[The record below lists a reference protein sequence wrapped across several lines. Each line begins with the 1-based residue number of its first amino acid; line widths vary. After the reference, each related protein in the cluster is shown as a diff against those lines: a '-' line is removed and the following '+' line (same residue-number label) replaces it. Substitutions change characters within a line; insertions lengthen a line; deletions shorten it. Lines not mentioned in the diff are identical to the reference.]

1 MQEDTIPNR
10 FILHSASYYH
20 PVLYIILNED
30 VCITFAVNPA
40 LQRIDFS
47 VLGTQFSARSQ
58 ASENK

>member
-1 MQEDTIPNR
+1 MQEDTIANR
-10 FILHSASYYH
+10 FILHSAFYYH

>member
-1 MQEDTIPNR
+1 MQEDTIANR
-10 FILHSASYYH
+10 FILHSAFYHH

-30 VCITFAVNPA
+30 VSITFAVNPA